1 MTLTQISNL
10 FNAIVQDY
18 VDMGFYH
25 YGWTSDINT
34 NTQNNFTR
42 GTGRGKLFPA
52 LHMDFPNETVL
63 IVNKDVRSTARVV
76 LIFTETQG
84 YNSDGNSSDPRSL
97 VELHTELKRLAV
109 AVLNEFNRLARQ
121 FTGRDALG
129 LTKTPITF
137 TYDANQ
143 NNQRLVRLFC
153 NIELFYLDDFPT
165 FVSDIPSLDP
175 PFNSLPPSTNDY
187 ELE

>member
-97 VELHTELKRLAV
+97 VELHTELKRLAI

-153 NIELFYLDDFPT
+153 NIELFYLDDCPT
-165 FVSDIPSLDP
+165 FTSDIPSLDP

>member
-153 NIELFYLDDFPT
+153 NIELFYLDDCPT
-165 FVSDIPSLDP
+165 FTSDIPSLDP

>member
-10 FNAIVQDY
+10 FNAIVQSY

-25 YGWTSDINT
+25 YGWTSDINV

-52 LHMDFPNETVL
+52 LHMDFPSETVQ
-63 IVNKDVRSTARVV
+63 IVQKNVRSTSRIV

-84 YNSDGNSSDPRSL
+84 YNSDGNSSDPRSV
-97 VELHTELKRLAV
+97 VELHTELKRLAI
-109 AVLNEFNRLARQ
+109 AVLNEFNRLSRQ
-121 FTGRDALG
+121 FTGRDALA
-129 LTKTPITF
+129 LTQTPINF

-153 NIELFYLDDFPT
+153 EAEIFYLDDCPD

-175 PFNSLPPSTNDY
+175 PFNVLPPSNNDY